1 MSFSLSQKICI
12 FPKGLTHD
20 SGQKFE
26 IFPLSLLFFEEGLD
40 VFFVML
46 YIKKMAF

>member
-1 MSFSLSQKICI
+1 MILVKNSK
-12 FPKGLTHD
+12 
-20 SGQKFE
+20 
-26 IFPLSLLFFEEGLD
+26 FPLSLLFFEEGLD